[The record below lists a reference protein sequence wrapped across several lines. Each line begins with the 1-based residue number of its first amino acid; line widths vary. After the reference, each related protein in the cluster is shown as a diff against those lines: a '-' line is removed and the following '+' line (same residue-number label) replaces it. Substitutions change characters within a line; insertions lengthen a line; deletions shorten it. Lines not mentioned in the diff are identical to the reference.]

1 MEDGQLVITLAIH
14 QELEHYVKS
23 VISTIEWEMDITP
36 KTSTT
41 VNCVMLI
48 TH

>member
-1 MEDGQLVITLAIH
+1 MEDGQLAITLAIL

-23 VISTIEWEMDITP
+23 VISTIEWERDITQ
-36 KTSTT
+36 KISII
-41 VNCVMLI
+41 VKFVMLI